1 MRTELRT
8 LRSAL
13 LLCSALVAPPVLA
26 QRALPA
32 PVHPDTLPTLNVS
45 WILPASLAPEVT
57 NVHAP
62 RMALSGA
69 LLYVFDH
76 HGRRLAAVEAT
87 TGKVVWHAPVPSHS
101 DRTFA
106 VTPLIAQGRVFVA
119 TDGYLYSF
127 DALTGVRKWQLPT
140 KGVAVNELARTKHR
154 VLLPW
159 INVVGNQ
166 AMPGVTLWAVDARFG
181 RVEWTRKLPG
191 SMAYVFGD
199 ADGAYYV
206 SDSGVVLGL
215 APDRGDPTW
224 QLRIK
229 GTVTTP
235 PLQRKKLLYITGLR
249 RKAGWIGT
257 GLTVIDLAKGKVVW
271 ETKLPST
278 MVSKFLLDT
287 DLVTVEGNGTLTRFD
302 AAGKKLLELQLGLG
316 DEPTSLQATSVGN
329 RVFVFSHHADGNGY
343 IRLVDLEK
351 KKVLAVANAVPL
363 NGLGLISAA
372 KMLFLDGSDGN
383 VYAVRMDRSQRPKRM
398 TVPPDE
404 FAKELLDKAKDA
416 RAPLK
421 GLAAKL
427 AGLGAKAL
435 PAIEAALAAP
445 NPHVVDAAAA
455 AVGLLANKR
464 SLPALL
470 KAVARLESVQQ
481 PVEAKSDP
489 LVTVME
495 AIAELRDAKAVPAL
509 QKVMKDEGQG
519 HRRRRAAYVALGAIG
534 SPASLAPIWAFRAAK
549 VVPSCKW
556 EPQAFTASY
565 DYQVEK
571 DIETDAEAWP
581 EKIRRDTS
589 LTVQNKA
596 GQIYTA
602 ALSPF
607 VGGYNDIWLGRSDL
621 SGIISA
627 PFFTGV
633 SRPEIVPGR
642 RIHLRDLSVSEK
654 GEVFFVIETRQGG
667 KWVPNQSIKLRLDA
681 LAADSDGD
689 KLPDIVERRLRLCVG
704 NGDCDGDGL
713 KDSEDLNPLASGKLQ
728 PTAEQRLF
736 REAFFAFYAF
746 LKRRGIVVVDPGDG
760 PSFELY
766 GRRDPILSL
775 RRPTIE
781 KFRKE
786 AGLHAVD
793 YVSFG
798 GPYPEGSGSGDA
810 LPQVVWNKK
819 KTEATIGMD
828 VFRSGENA
836 VAYNITL
843 KKSGKSWV
851 VSRFFRV
858 WTTNP

>member
-1 MRTELRT
+1 V
-8 LRSAL
+8 L
-13 LLCSALVAPPVLA
+13 LACSVVVGAPALA
-26 QRALPA
+26 QRAAIA

-45 WILPASLAPEVT
+45 WILPASLAPAVT

-62 RMALSGA
+62 RMALA
-69 LLYVFDH
+69 DKLLYVFDH

-87 TGKVVWHAPVPSHS
+87 TGKVIWHAPVPSHS

-106 VTPLIAQGRVFVA
+106 VTPLVAQGRVFVA
-119 TDGYLYSF
+119 ADGYLYSF
-127 DALTGVRKWQLPT
+127 DAQTGVRKWQLPT
-140 KGVAVNELARTKHR
+140 KGVAVNGLARTKHR

-159 INVVGNQ
+159 ITVTGSQ

-206 SDSGVVLGL
+206 SDSGVALGL

-224 QLRIK
+224 QVRIK
-229 GTVTTP
+229 GAVTTP
-235 PLQRKKLLYITGLR
+235 PLQRKKLLYVSSLQ
-249 RKAGWIGT
+249 RKAGWTGT
-257 GLTVIDLAKGKVVW
+257 GLTAVDLVKGKIVW

-278 MVSKFLLDT
+278 MVSKFLIET
-287 DLVTVEGNGTLTRFD
+287 DLVTVEGNGTVTRFD
-302 AAGKKLLELQLGLG
+302 ATGKKTLELQLGLG
-316 DEPTSLQATSVGN
+316 DEPTSLLATSVGN

-363 NGLGLISAA
+363 DGIGLLSAA
-372 KMLFLDGSDGN
+372 KMMFLDCKDGN

-398 TVPPDE
+398 SVPPDE
-404 FAKELLDKAKDA
+404 FAKELLDKAKNA
-416 RAPLK
+416 KAPLR

-435 PAIEAALAAP
+435 PAIEAALAAQ
-445 NPHVVDAAAA
+445 NPYVAEAAAA
-455 AVGLLANKR
+455 AVGLIANKR

-470 KAVARLESVQQ
+470 KAVARLESAQLPAGV
-481 PVEAKSDP
+481 KTDP
-489 LVTVME
+489 MVTVME
-495 AIAELRDAKAVPAL
+495 AVAELHDGKAVPAL

-534 SPASLAPIWAFRAAK
+534 SPASLAPIWAFHAAK
-549 VVPSCKW
+549 SVPSTKW
-556 EPQAFTASY
+556 EPQSFTASY
-565 DYQVEK
+565 AYQVET
-571 DIETDAEAWP
+571 DVETDAESWP
-581 EKIRRDTS
+581 EKIRGETA
-589 LTVQNKA
+589 LTVQNKG
-596 GQIYTA
+596 GQIYTV

-607 VGGYNDIWLGRSDL
+607 VGGYNDIWMGRSDL
-621 SGIISA
+621 TGIMTA
-627 PFFTGV
+627 PYFTGV
-633 SRPEIVPGR
+633 TRPEIVPRR
-642 RIHLRDLSVSEK
+642 RIHLRDFSVSDK

-667 KWVPNQSIKLRLDA
+667 KWVPNQSVKLRLDA

-689 KLPDIVERRLRLCVG
+689 KIPDVAERRLRLCV
-704 NGDCDGDGL
+704 NNADCDGDGL

-728 PTAEQRLF
+728 LTPEQRLF

-746 LKRRGIVVVDPGDG
+746 LKRRGVVIVDPGDG

-781 KFRKE
+781 KLRKE

-810 LPQVVWNKK
+810 MPHVVWNKK

-828 VFRSGENA
+828 VFRSGENT

-843 KKSGKSWV
+843 KKAGKSWV

-858 WTTNP
+858 WTTNEGSR